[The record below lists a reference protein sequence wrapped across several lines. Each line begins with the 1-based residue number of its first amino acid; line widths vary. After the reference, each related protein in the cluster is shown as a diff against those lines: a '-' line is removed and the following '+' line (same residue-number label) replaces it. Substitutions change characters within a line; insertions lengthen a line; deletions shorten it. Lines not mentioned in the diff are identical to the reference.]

1 MQCRVAWMSDC
12 REKQAGEERS
22 CHAWRPGTDKFSG
35 NRRWYADAVNE
46 RRIMDVS
53 PIGRTDLSG
62 SATAKQPDPAE
73 SDSRRNAFIAA
84 HQLNNLDIADREF
97 SVVRDPES
105 HRFVVV
111 VVERSTGTV
120 LDQFPPE
127 NILRML
133 SQVSSGNSKQ
143 TGETSE

>member
-1 MQCRVAWMSDC
+1 MN
-12 REKQAGEERS
+12 EK
-22 CHAWRPGTDKFSG
+22 
-35 NRRWYADAVNE
+35 
-46 RRIMDVS
+46 RIMEVP

-62 SATAKQPDPAE
+62 SFTARQSDPAE
-73 SDSRRNAFIAA
+73 SDNLRNAFTAA
-84 HQLNNLDIADREF
+84 HQLNDLDIADREF
-97 SVVRDPES
+97 SVVRDRES

-127 NILRML
+127 NILLML
-133 SQVSSGNSKQ
+133 SQVSSGIAKQ

>member
-1 MQCRVAWMSDC
+1 MEV
-12 REKQAGEERS
+12 
-22 CHAWRPGTDKFSG
+22 PPISG
-35 NRRWYADAVNE
+35 A
-46 RRIMDVS
+46 
-53 PIGRTDLSG
+53 DLSG
-62 SATAKQPDPAE
+62 SPTARQADPAQ
-73 SDSRRNAFIAA
+73 SASLRNAFTAA
-84 HQLNNLDIADREF
+84 RQLNGLDIADREF

-133 SQVSSGNSKQ
+133 SQVSTGDTTHKTGDTTQQ

>member
-1 MQCRVAWMSDC
+1 
-12 REKQAGEERS
+12 
-22 CHAWRPGTDKFSG
+22 
-35 NRRWYADAVNE
+35 
-46 RRIMDVS
+46 MDVS

>member
-1 MQCRVAWMSDC
+1 MEV
-12 REKQAGEERS
+12 
-22 CHAWRPGTDKFSG
+22 P
-35 NRRWYADAVNE
+35 
-46 RRIMDVS
+46 
-53 PIGRTDLSG
+53 PISQTDLSG
-62 SATAKQPDPAE
+62 SPTSRQSDPVQ
-73 SDSRRNAFIAA
+73 SDSLRNAFTASR
-84 HQLNNLDIADREF
+84 QLNSLDIADREF

-133 SQVSSGNSKQ
+133 SQISSGDAKP
-143 TGETSE
+143 TGESSE

>member
-1 MQCRVAWMSDC
+1 MLIRLA
-12 REKQAGEERS
+12 K
-22 CHAWRPGTDKFSG
+22 HKFSG
-35 NRRWYADAVNE
+35 NWVGCADVEFEAHGLSSVAEMLSE
-46 RRIMDVS
+46 RRFMEVP
-53 PIGRTDLSG
+53 PISAADLS
-62 SATAKQPDPAE
+62 SSPTARQ
-73 SDSRRNAFIAA
+73 SDAAQSVSLRNAFTAA
-84 HQLNNLDIADREF
+84 RQLNNLDIADREF
-97 SVVRDPES
+97 SVVRDPQS

-133 SQVSSGNSKQ
+133 SQVSTGATTAGAAKQ